1 MNDGSHGPT
10 TTVERWNVEITGDA
24 SSLKNELG
32 AAASLGRNFSS
43 SLTNAFR
50 DVAFRGKTLGDT
62 LKGLTLKLSDL
73 VLKAAFKPLEQGL
86 GKLFSGLFSGG
97 VGFAKGAAFGRQ
109 STPVPFANGGV
120 IRSPISFPLGDGRT
134 GIAGERGAEA
144 IMPLARGA
152 DGSLGVK
159 AMQGGGGVTV
169 NFNVVASDAAS
180 FAKSESQVAAMLARA
195 VSYGQR
201 NL

>member
-1 MNDGSHGPT
+1 MTEGSIGSR
-10 TTVERWNVEITGDA
+10 TTVEEWNVNITGDA
-24 SSLKNELG
+24 SSLKRELRS
-32 AAASLGRNFSS
+32 AASLGRQFSN
-43 SLTNAFR
+43 SLAGAFR

-62 LKGLTLKLSDL
+62 LRSLAQRLSEL
-73 VLKAAFKPLEQGL
+73 ALKAAFKPLEQGL
-86 GKLFSGLFSGG
+86 NSIFANVVSGG
-97 VGFAKGAAFGRQ
+97 FGFAKGAAFGAQ
-109 STPVPFANGGV
+109 GTPFPFANGGV

-159 AMQGGGGVTV
+159 AVQGGSGVNVT
-169 NFNVVASDAAS
+169 FNVVASDAES
-180 FAKSESQVAAMLARA
+180 FAKSESQIAAMLARA

>member
-1 MNDGSHGPT
+1 MNDGSTGST
-10 TTVERWNVEITGDA
+10 TTIERWNVEITGNT
-24 SSLKNELG
+24 SSLKRALG
-32 AAASLGRNFSS
+32 DVKGLGQQFSNSLG
-43 SLTNAFR
+43 TAFR
-50 DVAFRGKTLGDT
+50 DVAFRGKELGAT
-62 LKGLTLKLSDL
+62 LKGLTLNLSEL
-73 VLKAAFKPLEQGL
+73 VLKSAFKPLEQGL
-86 GKLFSGLFSGG
+86 GNAISNLFSGG
-97 VGFAKGAAFGRQ
+97 FGFAKGAAFGGQ
-109 STPVPFANGGV
+109 GTPVPFANGGV

-144 IMPLARGA
+144 IMPLARGS

-169 NFNVVASDAAS
+169 NFNVVANDAAS
-180 FAKSESQVAAMLARA
+180 FAKSESQIAAMLARA

>member
-1 MNDGSHGPT
+1 MSEGAPGAG
-10 TTVERWNVEITGDA
+10 TTVEHLNVKITGDA
-24 SSLKNELG
+24 SSLKRELRS
-32 AAASLGRNFSS
+32 AANLGRQFSS
-43 SLTNAFR
+43 VLVGGFR
-50 DVAFRGKTLGDT
+50 DIATRGKSVSDT
-62 LKGLTLKLSDL
+62 LKSVALRLSEL
-73 VLKAAFKPLEQGL
+73 VLKAALKPLEQGL
-86 GKLFSGLFSGG
+86 GSLFSGLFSGG
-97 VGFAKGAAFGRQ
+97 FGFAKGAAFGGL

-120 IRSPISFPLGDGRT
+120 IRAPIAFPLGNGRT

-144 IMPLARGA
+144 IMPLARGT

-159 AMQGGGGVTV
+159 AVTGPGAV
-169 NFNVVASDAAS
+169 NVTFNVNAQDAAS